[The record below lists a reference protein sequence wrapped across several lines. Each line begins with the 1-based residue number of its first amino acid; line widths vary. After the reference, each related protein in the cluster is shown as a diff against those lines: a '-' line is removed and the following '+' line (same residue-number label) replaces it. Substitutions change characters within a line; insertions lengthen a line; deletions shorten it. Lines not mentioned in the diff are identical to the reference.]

1 LHSCEAT
8 ITTTDE
14 LAILPFY
21 LTTGLDLRAVRIFR
35 FLRIFR
41 ILIMARYENT
51 MTLFRVAFKLIKE
64 ELVLFFVVTVMTL
77 YISGMGIFY
86 FEKRAQ
92 PEVFESMFD
101 GLWWAVVTL
110 TTVGYG
116 DSYPVTVGGKIFT
129 FVILF
134 IGLAIVAVPTGLF
147 ATALSKARELSEE
160 NSGD

>member
-1 LHSCEAT
+1 
-8 ITTTDE
+8 
-14 LAILPFY
+14 
-21 LTTGLDLRAVRIFR
+21 
-35 FLRIFR
+35 
-41 ILIMARYENT
+41 

-77 YISGMGIFY
+77 YVSGMGIFY
-86 FEKRAQ
+86 FEKPAQ

-147 ATALSKARELSEE
+147 ATALSKARELSEK